1 MGSREVSAEYVML
14 QLSIFKKDIVETI
27 REEMKTVFKQEIDNL
42 RTEMDQKIADLKV
55 EQEQFTNDKIDELER
70 AHLAREEELSKRI
83 DHFQDKYE
91 EMQRKYEGQLN
102 RNIEAEDRQRRLNI
116 VVSNLHVDNELS
128 CIENT
133 EKFFNEKLKI
143 PQEKI
148 DTFIYRNAHYLGKE
162 QQGKGRSLICAF
174 VRQTDRDYV
183 MSQGKY
189 LKGTDISLRPNYSPE
204 TRAKKDEM
212 LTLKKTLQGQGM
224 KMRVTERNYKPV
236 LQIMGQNNKWSQYEE
251 EY

>member
-148 DTFIYRNAHYLGKE
+148 DTFIYRNAHYLGK
-162 QQGKGRSLICAF
+162 
-174 VRQTDRDYV
+174 V
-183 MSQGKY
+183 
-189 LKGTDISLRPNYSPE
+189 
-204 TRAKKDEM
+204 KD
-212 LTLKKTLQGQGM
+212 
-224 KMRVTERNYKPV
+224 VV
-236 LQIMGQNNKWSQYEE
+236 
-251 EY
+251 